1 MVYLL
6 IAFRNLV
13 QARKRTLFV
22 SSALGLVTVLLILL
36 LSLSKG
42 LSETI
47 IESATTLATGH
58 VNVGG
63 FHKVRPRDYDP
74 IITGTPKLRE
84 IIGARTPGLSYLI
97 DRHRGWARIIG
108 SEGSLDAALYG
119 IEPEQEDRFFGA
131 LQLAR
136 ESEYREGGRDEVL
149 GDVRQLLEPG
159 TIMLFRK
166 QAKRIGVTVGDVVTI
181 SAPLADGSRNV
192 ADARVVAVAKDV
204 GFMSDWNV
212 FVPKRTNLDLWRSP
226 DDVSGAV
233 MVYLEDPAQSEAVMR
248 HLRGVL
254 EGEGY
259 AVMDHDPNPFMMKFG
274 AVGAADW
281 TGQRLDLTTWR
292 DEVSYVTWVVDVLDG
307 LAFLLIGILVAIIG
321 VGIMN
326 TMWIAVRER
335 TGEIG
340 TLRAVGMQQPRVLL
354 MFVLEALLLGLFATT
369 SGALI
374 GAVAAVAI
382 DAARLPLPIEAVR
395 VFLMSDT
402 LRLSV
407 EPAHIVQ
414 AIVVFTSITVVS
426 ALWPATR
433 AARMQP
439 VTAIQHV

>member
-1 MVYLL
+1 VTFDTFGGMTNSADFVVAAVARDMGMMTSWQTVTSADSVRRLYDMKEDATGVIQVYLRDPTM
-6 IAFRNLV
+6 AESV
-13 QARKRTLFV
+13 
-22 SSALGLVTVLLILL
+22 LGT
-36 LSLSKG
+36 
-42 LSETI
+42 
-47 IESATTLATGH
+47 
-58 VNVGG
+58 
-63 FHKVRPRDYDP
+63 
-74 IITGTPKLRE
+74 LRE
-84 IIGARTPGLSYLI
+84 GL
-97 DRHRGWARIIG
+97 
-108 SEGSLDAALYG
+108 AA
-119 IEPEQEDRFFGA
+119 DF
-131 LQLAR
+131 QL
-136 ESEYREGGRDEVL
+136 
-149 GDVRQLLEPG
+149 
-159 TIMLFRK
+159 
-166 QAKRIGVTVGDVVTI
+166 
-181 SAPLADGSRNV
+181 
-192 ADARVVAVAKDV
+192 
-204 GFMSDWNV
+204 
-212 FVPKRTNLDLWRSP
+212 
-226 DDVSGAV
+226 
-233 MVYLEDPAQSEAVMR
+233 
-248 HLRGVL
+248 
-254 EGEGY
+254 
-259 AVMDHDPNPFMMKFG
+259 MDHDGNPFFMKFDRVL
-274 AVGAADW
+274 AEDWVG
-281 TGQRLDLTTWR
+281 QKLDLTTWR